1 MFLRDLVKGLKVL
14 DVKGNLD
21 IDISDIAYDSRK
33 VKKGSL
39 FVCIDGMTT
48 DGHKYI
54 PSALENGA
62 AALLVQKDVTVEDGV
77 TVVKIEDTRFG
88 LAFVSDAF
96 FGHPSQ
102 KLHLIGVTG
111 TKGKTTTTYMIKS
124 ILEHSGQKV
133 GLVGTIANMIGDEV
147 LYAQRT
153 TPESYDLQSLFE
165 EMLEKGVT
173 SATMEVSSQGLA
185 LDRVGCC
192 DFDIGIFTNI
202 TSDHIGPR
210 EHKDFDDYLEAKAK
224 LFRMCKK
231 GVINI
236 DDPHAQRIMEKAECE
251 ITTFGIEKDA
261 DIKAYDVVKH
271 STGVDFKIT
280 SPWGNEPISVSIP
293 GKFNVYN
300 ALAAI
305 GACALSGIS
314 MESIKAGLANVKV
327 KGRAEVVETGRDF
340 TVMIDYAHNA
350 ISLENI
356 LTTIKDYASGRV
368 VCLFGCGGDRDKAR
382 RFEMGEVSGRLA
394 DFTII
399 TSDNPR
405 TEDPDAIINDIE
417 TGIKRTTGKYIKITE
432 RREAI
437 KYAIDNAQPKDIILL
452 AGKGHETYQEFK
464 DKTIHFDEREVVAEI
479 LEKKQAAGC

>member
-1 MFLRDLVKGLKVL
+1 MLFRDLIKGLDVL
-14 DVKGNLD
+14 DVKGDLD
-21 IDISDIAYDSRK
+21 IEIKDVAYDSRK

-62 AALLVQKDVTVEDGV
+62 VALLVQKDVPAVDGV
-77 TVVKIEDTRFG
+77 TIVKIKDTRFG
-88 LAFVSDAF
+88 LASVSDALF
-96 FGHPSQ
+96 RHPSGR
-102 KLHLIGVTG
+102 LNLIGVTG
-111 TKGKTTTTYMIKS
+111 TKGKTTTTHMIKS
-124 ILEHSGQKV
+124 ILEHSGQKT
-133 GLVGTIANMIGDEV
+133 GLIGTIANMIGDEI

-153 TPESYDLQSLFE
+153 TPESYDLQSLFD
-165 EMLEKGVT
+165 EMLEKGVK
-173 SATMEVSSQGLA
+173 SVSMEVSSQGLA

-192 DFDIGIFTNI
+192 EFNIGIFTNI
-202 TSDHIGPR
+202 TSDHIGPK
-210 EHKDFDDYLEAKAK
+210 EHKDFDDYLNAKAK
-224 LFRMCKK
+224 LFTMCKK

-236 DDPHAQRIMEKAECE
+236 DDPHTDRIMKNATCE
-251 ITTFGIEKDA
+251 IITYGIEKEA
-261 DIKAYDVVKH
+261 DIRAYDIVKH
-271 STGVDFKIT
+271 STGVDFKI
-280 SPWGNEPISVSIP
+280 SSRWGSDTIRVNIP

-300 ALAAI
+300 AMAAI
-305 GACALSGIS
+305 GACFLSGAS
-314 MESIKAGLANVKV
+314 MEDIKAGLASVKV

-350 ISLENI
+350 VSLENI
-356 LTTIKDYASGRV
+356 LTTVKDYAQGRV
-368 VCLFGCGGDRDKAR
+368 VCLFGCGGDRDRTR
-382 RFEMGEVSGRLA
+382 RFEMGEVSGKFA

-417 TGIKRTTGKYIKITE
+417 TGIRKTTGKYIKITE

-437 KYAIDNAQPKDIILL
+437 KYAIANARPKDIIIL

-479 LEKKQAAGC
+479 LEELFPSGS